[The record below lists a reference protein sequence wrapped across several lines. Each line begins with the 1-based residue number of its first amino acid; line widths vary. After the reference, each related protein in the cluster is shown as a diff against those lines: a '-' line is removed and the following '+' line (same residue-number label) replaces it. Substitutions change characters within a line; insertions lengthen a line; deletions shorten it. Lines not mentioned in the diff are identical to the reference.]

1 MCYPELSKSDPNPS
15 KTCPNSVQNLILSE
29 LFHSDLNEYP
39 CDKDLINFLH
49 IIYIEYTFMYSIQ
62 VKQ

>member
-1 MCYPELSKSDPNPS
+1 MCYPKLSKTDPKPS
-15 KTCPNSVQNLILSE
+15 KTGPNPVQNLILLE

-39 CDKDLINFLH
+39 CDKDFINFIH
-49 IIYIEYTFMYSIQ
+49 IIYIEDTCMYSIQ